1 MWQGREVRYLYGRL
15 KVGSQI
21 VQSSVKSFPQSIE
34 SSKVMTSNQLTII
47 DSPEAEIKSNK
58 VDPA

>member
-1 MWQGREVRYLYGRL
+1 L

-47 DSPEAEIKSNK
+47 DSPEAEVKSNK
-58 VDPA
+58 VDTA